1 LFLVLLALIFEAI
14 VEINSNFFLFSIF
27 GIMIYP
33 DLTKDRRGY
42 LAWSLEFS
50 AVTFN
55 PQSIAASNNSEKVG
69 SKTA

>member
-1 LFLVLLALIFEAI
+1 
-14 VEINSNFFLFSIF
+14 
-27 GIMIYP
+27 MIYP

-42 LAWSLEFS
+42 LAWSLVFT

-69 SKTA
+69 SKTASSLFIRLPFLLERFLFK